1 MSATT
6 ITTIKKVMNKFS
18 RNAEI
23 DEFLEKSLSEAGYGG
38 VDITTSPLGTRITL
52 FVQRPGLVIG
62 RRGMGIRDL
71 TEKLE
76 KKFAL
81 PNPQISVVEEEVPEL
96 NPRIMCSRIAQTVVR
111 GTAFRRAAI
120 WAMNSMMSAGA
131 LGVEIVI
138 SGKLRSERAHFE
150 KYVAGVV
157 PKSGDTADKVV
168 RRATTD
174 VLLKMGLYGVKV
186 SIAIKNAIPPEIEAI
201 ETKPA
206 APSTSAEGEQSPPSA
221 EQTTIASK
229 DQQGQRKPSPSS
241 RNEGATP
248 PSRPEASSSQTE
260 SAQTA
265 GQGRPSKGS
274 AQRRGRAPRSSRQ
287 SSMSKKEQSKGNET
301 A

>member
-1 MSATT
+1 M
-6 ITTIKKVMNKFS
+6 KKVMNKFS

-23 DEFLEKSLSEAGYGG
+23 DEFLGKTLNDAGYGG
-38 VDITTSPLGTRITL
+38 VDITTSPVGTRITL
-52 FVQRPGLVIG
+52 YVQRPGLVIG

-76 KKFAL
+76 TKFSL

-120 WAMNSMMSAGA
+120 WAMNSMMNAGA

-157 PKSGDTADKVV
+157 PKSGETADRVV

-186 SIAIKNAIPPEIEAI
+186 SIAIKNAVPPEVEVREEVPTAPATPTSTGTTESPAQQTPTGQVEEKAKVQKTGPMT
-201 ETKPA
+201 ETGQP
-206 APSTSAEGEQSPPSA
+206 GE
-221 EQTTIASK
+221 E
-229 DQQGQRKPSPSS
+229 KPSQA
-241 RNEGATP
+241 ATTSP
-248 PSRPEASSSQTE
+248 KSP
-260 SAQTA
+260 
-265 GQGRPSKGS
+265 
-274 AQRRGRAPRSSRQ
+274 APRSSRR
-287 SSMSKKEQSKGNET
+287 SSTSKKERKKSDEES
-301 A
+301 

>member
-1 MSATT
+1 MSTT
-6 ITTIKKVMNKFS
+6 ITTMKKVMNKFS

-23 DEFLEKSLSEAGYGG
+23 DEFLGKTLNDAGYGG
-38 VDITTSPLGTRITL
+38 VDITTSPVGTRITL
-52 FVQRPGLVIG
+52 YVQRPGLVIG

-76 KKFAL
+76 TKFSL

-120 WAMNSMMSAGA
+120 WAMNSMMNAGA

-157 PKSGDTADKVV
+157 PKSGETADRVV

-186 SIAIKNAIPPEIEAI
+186 SIAIKNAVPPEVEVREEVPTAPATPTSTGTTESPAQQTPTGQVEEKAKVQKTGPMT
-201 ETKPA
+201 ETGQP
-206 APSTSAEGEQSPPSA
+206 GE
-221 EQTTIASK
+221 E
-229 DQQGQRKPSPSS
+229 KPSQA
-241 RNEGATP
+241 ATTSP
-248 PSRPEASSSQTE
+248 KSP
-260 SAQTA
+260 
-265 GQGRPSKGS
+265 
-274 AQRRGRAPRSSRQ
+274 APRSSRR
-287 SSMSKKEQSKGNET
+287 SSTSKKERKKSDEES
-301 A
+301 

>member
-1 MSATT
+1 LATTT
-6 ITTIKKVMNKFS
+6 ITTTKKVMNKFA

-23 DEFLEKSLSEAGYGG
+23 DEFLEGSLTEAGYGG

-76 KKFAL
+76 KKFGL

-96 NPRIMCSRIAQTVVR
+96 NPRIMCSRIAQTVIR

-120 WAMNSMMSAGA
+120 WAMNSMMNAGA
-131 LGVEIVI
+131 LGVEITI

-157 PKSGDTADKVV
+157 PKSGETADRIV

-174 VLLKMGLYGVKV
+174 VLLKMGLFGVKV
-186 SIAIKNAIPPEIEAI
+186 NIAIKNSIAPDIELI
-201 ETKPA
+201 E
-206 APSTSAEGEQSPPSA
+206 PSTSAGSETGEEEKPA
-221 EQTTIASK
+221 GDEAREQAPKEVPT
-229 DQQGQRKPSPSS
+229 
-241 RNEGATP
+241 
-248 PSRPEASSSQTE
+248 
-260 SAQTA
+260 
-265 GQGRPSKGS
+265 
-274 AQRRGRAPRSSRQ
+274 PRSSRR
-287 SSMSKKEQSKGNET
+287 SSTSKKESKKGNET
-301 A
+301 SQE